1 MTSRL
6 FSICRVYTL
15 VALTMCAVGAV
26 TAVQAHHSESAYDK
40 QKQVILS
47 GTVKEFRWANPHC
60 WLYVMVPDEK
70 GGATEWALEGG
81 SISVLARNGW
91 RAKSLTAGQHVRV
104 YVNPNRDG
112 SPGGGFLTVTSDDG
126 TVLSIGVL

>member
-1 MTSRL
+1 MQGEWVRRL
-6 FSICRVYTL
+6 RNAAL
-15 VALTMCAVGAV
+15 VCLSLLIAGAV
-26 TAVQAHHSESAYDK
+26 SAHHSESAYDK

-60 WLYVMVPDEK
+60 WLYVLVPDEK
-70 GGATEWALEGG
+70 GQPVEWALEGG

-91 RAKSLTAGQHVRV
+91 RAKSLNVGDHVRV

-112 SPGGGFLTVTSDDG
+112 SPGGGFLTVTLDDG
-126 TVLSIGVL
+126 TVYTIGVI

>member
-1 MTSRL
+1 MNGKAGL
-6 FSICRVYTL
+6 RVIRWL
-15 VALTMCAVGAV
+15 VLVLCALP
-26 TAVQAHHSESAYDK
+26 AVQAHHSESAYDK

-60 WLYVMVPDEK
+60 WLYVLVPDEK
-70 GGATEWALEGG
+70 GQPVEWALEGG

-112 SPGGGFLTVTSDDG
+112 SPGGGFLTVTLDDG
-126 TVLSIGVL
+126 TVYTIGVI